1 MKPSRKNGR
10 RPSQPLLIGPFG
22 DDGQA
27 QDPTTQRLALILRQV
42 EQSLFFAASS
52 GALALALQQ
61 ALGVDTGSGKGLAL
75 LQTWQSREEPRG
87 LWSIPSIDLVSADVL
102 PAQRG
107 AYVADLN
114 VILLN
119 RQWLATATNAEVMAV
134 ILEEYGHALDRVFNP
149 VDSSGDEG
157 ALFKDLVL
165 GTPASPGDYAEDQF
179 EVVLNGRTFLAEAA
193 AGLNTTVQGA
203 YTGTADDDTITGSA
217 GNDTL
222 DGAAGD
228 DLILGAAGNDSLLG
242 GNGNDTL
249 RGGAGND
256 TINGGAGF
264 DILDLSDA
272 TGPLR
277 FTLSNNSAT
286 AATVSDTV
294 TGGIGTDTYTL
305 IEGVIAGSGND
316 SITGSA
322 SGDLLAGGG
331 GNDTLNGA
339 AGNDTLRG
347 GSGDDVIDGGAGTD
361 LLDLSDAKG
370 NLTIVLSN
378 NSTIPA
384 SVADGI
390 PGSTGAIGKDTYT
403 NIEGVIGGSGA
414 DTITGSA
421 GADLLAGG
429 GGADSLIGGA
439 GNDTLRGGSGDDVI
453 DGGTESDILDLSD
466 ATAALNLTFTPGAG
480 TIAGAA
486 SGLGTDR
493 YTGIEGLQGSGF
505 DDVLTAGAAGSLLGG
520 DGNDT
525 LRGSIGND
533 TLIGGAGIDV
543 LDFSA
548 RTTGLTFTFNSLG
561 TTTFTGGAGVGTD
574 IYSQI
579 EGVIAGS
586 GADSLTGSSLGD
598 LFAGGTGNDTL
609 RGGGGNDT
617 LRGGSGNDSIDGGAG
632 IDVLDLSDARN
643 NLSIALINN
652 GTTATAIRNT
662 DTTAGSIGSDSY
674 IGIEGVFAG
683 SGNDTLVGSVNA
695 DWLRGGDGN
704 DVLRQSPTGQANTSA
719 AGDTLEGGLGN
730 DEYQLTSNSSAT
742 VINDIGGTDI
752 VFYMPV
758 APGTFVV
765 GSNIQGVD
773 TISLDPYST
782 VSGSGLTGDA
792 LNNLLV
798 GSLGSDILSGGGGN
812 DTISGSGGSDTI
824 NGGVGTDTI
833 LVTQPN
839 PTLVSN
845 APISMDMNGDGT
857 ITYVGRS
864 LSRADFNFSDD
875 DKSERVA
882 WVANGDGLLAIDTKG
897 DRRIDKKNEI
907 AFTSYD
913 SSSKTDL
920 EGLRRAF
927 DTNKNGFLDAGD
939 SKFRQFGV
947 WVDNNLRGG
956 FGDGICQT
964 GEFKYLW
971 EQGISRI
978 KLTPNAVITPYTVAT
993 ADNDVTVFGQT
1004 QFTINGAQRL
1014 AEDVR
1019 FATRLPSDATVVNAT
1034 DFASDSD
1041 IILATGF
1048 IQKGQDLNT
1057 SAVKVWASTIP
1068 GGLGEEV
1075 PLNQGYNFVYV
1086 IPDGWLLYFGT
1097 DTENYNRGNNAP
1109 YFISVIPSSSFGVSP
1124 TAAITP
1130 QQKLDLENRIKTA
1143 IQALP
1148 SNLQTTNPQAN
1159 GAAAPVN
1166 FAPDIRNNISA
1177 DPSTPSW
1184 SNAQVTVSGGTEDN
1198 AAAAG
1203 TLNAIDLNTQ
1213 DEVVVTVD
1221 AVSTAWTQRTGTP
1234 AITSP
1239 LSIASFRSMLDVRDI
1254 YGNRNPTA
1262 LAADPFLGS
1271 NLNWTFN
1278 QGDAGVTNPYG
1289 SSYSFDWLAAGES
1302 IALTYTIKVTDNS
1315 TTSPPQLSD
1324 THQVRITVAGVN
1336 DGPTIT
1342 SGAQSGGVTEDT
1354 GITAGNLST
1363 SGTIAFRDL
1372 DLTDTHTA
1380 SFVLKSSD
1388 ATANLP
1394 GFAEGIGTAVANIG
1408 SFALTAVSESNADT
1422 IPSGS
1427 VGWSYTLAN
1436 GNPTLQSLAA
1446 GQTITQIYTV
1456 TVTDNN
1462 NATVSQDVTVSLT
1475 GVNDGPTIVAGSTTA
1490 SAGLIEEAASTL
1502 AAAGTITFADVDLID
1517 THTASFVLKSS
1528 DATANLPGF
1537 AEGIGIGAANIGSFA
1552 LTPVS
1557 ENNADT
1563 IPSGSV
1569 DWSYSLANSDTT
1581 LQSLAAGQTLTQ
1593 IYTVTVSD
1601 NNNATV
1607 SQDVTITLTGVND
1620 EVLLTGVLTSGDVVE
1635 DGTPSATGTV
1645 TFTDVDL
1652 IDVHLVTT
1660 ASVSSTYATP
1670 MGTFTAVKTTDST
1683 GTGTGGLVTWS
1694 YAIDNDTAQQLADG
1708 QVVTE
1713 VHRITV
1719 DDQKGDTTT
1728 EDVTVTITG
1737 TNDAPTIT
1745 LLGTDAEGAVT
1756 EDASPLT
1763 LSDSG
1768 TILFNDIDLVDVHT
1782 ASVTPAVGNT
1792 LGGTLTLDPVS
1803 ESPSTEPGSL
1813 GWTYSLANSASQF
1826 LADGQTATESFTV
1839 TIEDGNGGSV
1849 DQLVTVTITGTND
1862 GPVLSDTTDPATV
1875 AELADASAQD
1885 LAAITGSFALS
1896 DPDIGDTLTAS
1907 VLGSPTVLLNGSP
1920 FTLPSGA
1927 TALIAAGAFVVT
1939 PTTQASNGG
1948 SVTAI
1953 SYTYDPDAADLDFLS
1968 ATDSLTITYQVKVS
1982 DGLADAIQDV
1992 TFTITGT
1999 SEPLFTQ
2006 SADTVD
2012 FNTITLADFYPGT
2025 YADALG
2031 GNDTV
2036 VLLSGSNAL
2045 PSSLSSFSGGD
2056 GNDTISGSGT
2066 SGLNNL
2072 ATGSISGGA
2081 GNDSIKGT
2089 ATAAGTGLYN
2099 DGVIDGGEGD
2109 NSIEGSFGDNG
2120 LYNGGVI
2127 TNGTG
2132 NDRIAGDG
2140 NLYGIRN
2147 NGSIDS
2153 GDGNNS
2159 FIGSAGASG
2168 SGIENNGTI
2177 TGGSL
2182 DDILTATGGFSGID
2196 NRLLISTGNGNDTI
2210 SGISAGANGIG
2221 IRNSGT
2227 ISGGQGDDILSGAVT
2242 TATFGNYRG
2251 ISNSGLLEGGA
2262 GNDTIM
2268 GSVTTGDGIYNTG
2281 TITGGDGDDV
2291 IIGSK
2296 SGAVASAINNTGLI
2310 STDAGD
2316 DIIDALQGGFI
2327 GGTGTIDLGDGN
2339 DTLKGFGNGT
2349 FIGGAG
2355 TDYLVFGAGT
2365 GTYDVDTTLGTITK
2379 SGVTM
2384 NVNLFDQISFDG
2396 GTSFNPLATGS
2407 FLS

>member
-1 MKPSRKNGR
+1 MS
-10 RPSQPLLIGPFG
+10 GPFG

-61 ALGVDTGSGKGLAL
+61 ALAVDTSSGKGVAL
-75 LQTWQSREEPRG
+75 LKTWQSREAPRG
-87 LWSIPSIDLVSADVL
+87 LWSIPRIELVSADEL

-107 AYVADLN
+107 AYVADLH

-134 ILEEYGHALDRVFNP
+134 ILEEYGHALDQVFNP
-149 VDSSGDEG
+149 GDTAGDEG

-165 GTPASPGDYAEDQF
+165 GTPASPGDYADDQF
-179 EVVLNGRTFLAEAA
+179 ELVLNGHTFLAEAA
-193 AGLNTTVQGA
+193 AGLNSTVSG
-203 YTGTADDDTITGSA
+203 TGTFTGSANDDTITGSA
-217 GNDTL
+217 GNDTIN
-222 DGAAGD
+222 GADGD

-322 SGDLLAGGG
+322 SGDLLAGSG

-390 PGSTGAIGKDTYT
+390 PGSTGAIGKDTYS

-421 GADLLAGG
+421 GADVLAGG
-429 GGADSLIGGA
+429 GGDDSLLGGA
-439 GNDTLRGGSGDDVI
+439 GNDTLRGGSGNDVI
-453 DGGTESDILDLSD
+453 DGGTENDILDLSD
-466 ATAALNLTFTPGAG
+466 ATSALNLSFTPGAG

-493 YTGIEGLQGSGF
+493 YSGIEGLQGSGF

-525 LRGSIGND
+525 LRGSSGND
-533 TLIGGAGIDV
+533 TLIGGAGIDL

-586 GADSLTGSSLGD
+586 AADSLTGSSLGD
-598 LFAGGTGNDTL
+598 LFAGGAGNDTL

-632 IDVLDLSDARN
+632 TDVLDLSDARN

-652 GTTATAIRNT
+652 GTTATAIRNS
-662 DTTAGSIGSDSY
+662 DTTAGGIGSDSY

-704 DVLRQSPTGQANTSA
+704 DVLRQSPTGLANTSA

-824 NGGVGTDTI
+824 NGGLGTDTI

-875 DKSERVA
+875 KKSERVA

-897 DRRIDKKNEI
+897 DRKIDKKNEI
-907 AFTSYD
+907 AFTTYD
-913 SSSKTDL
+913 SSCKTDL
-920 EGLRRAF
+920 EGLRRVF

-971 EQGISRI
+971 ELGISRI
-978 KLTPNAVITPYTVAT
+978 QLTPNAIITPYTVAT

-1109 YFISVIPSSSFGVSP
+1109 YFISVIPSSAFGISP

-1166 FAPDIRNNISA
+1166 FAPDIRNNIST

-1184 SNAQVTVSGGTEDN
+1184 SNAQVTVAGGTEDN
-1198 AAAAG
+1198 ATATG

-1213 DEVVVTVD
+1213 DELRVSVD
-1221 AVSTAWTQRTGTP
+1221 AVASLWAQRAGTTMI
-1234 AITSP
+1234 ASP
-1239 LSIASFRSMLDVRDI
+1239 LSVASLLSMLDVRDI

-1271 NLNWTFN
+1271 NLIWTFN
-1278 QGDAGVTNPYG
+1278 QGDAGVTNSYA
-1289 SSYSFDWLAAGES
+1289 SSYSFDWLATGES
-1302 IALTYTIKVTDNS
+1302 VALTYTIKVTDNS

-1324 THQVRITVAGVN
+1324 THQVRITVTGVN

-1394 GFAEGIGTAVANIG
+1394 GFAEG
-1408 SFALTAVSESNADT
+1408 L
-1422 IPSGS
+1422 
-1427 VGWSYTLAN
+1427 
-1436 GNPTLQSLAA
+1436 
-1446 GQTITQIYTV
+1446 
-1456 TVTDNN
+1456 
-1462 NATVSQDVTVSLT
+1462 
-1475 GVNDGPTIVAGSTTA
+1475 
-1490 SAGLIEEAASTL
+1490 
-1502 AAAGTITFADVDLID
+1502 
-1517 THTASFVLKSS
+1517 
-1528 DATANLPGF
+1528 
-1537 AEGIGIGAANIGSFA
+1537 GIGAANIGSFA
-1552 LTPVS
+1552 LTTVS

-1563 IPSGSV
+1563 IPSGTV
-1569 DWSYSLANSDTT
+1569 GWSYTLANGDTT
-1581 LQSLAAGQTLTQ
+1581 LQSLAAGQTITQ

-1620 EVLLTGVLTSGDVVE
+1620 GPTVVAGSSTASAALTEDADAILAAAGTITFADVDLIDTHSASFVLKSSDANLDLPGFAEGTGIGAANIGSFALTPVSENNADTITTGTVGWSYTLANGDTTLQSLAAGQTITQIYTVTVSDNNNATVSQDVTVTLTGTNDEVLLTGIVTTGAVIE
-1635 DGTPSATGTV
+1635 DGTASATGTV
-1645 TFTDVDL
+1645 SFTDVDL
-1652 IDVHLVTT
+1652 IDVHLVT
-1660 ASVSSTYATP
+1660 AAPVSSDYAAP
-1670 MGTFTAVKTTDST
+1670 MGTFSVLKTTDTT
-1683 GTGTGGLVTWS
+1683 GLGTGGLVTWT
-1694 YAIDNDTAQQLADG
+1694 YVIDNDAAQQLAAG

-1719 DDQKGDTTT
+1719 DDQQGDTTT
-1728 EDVTVTITG
+1728 ED
-1737 TNDAPTIT
+1737 
-1745 LLGTDAEGAVT
+1745 
-1756 EDASPLT
+1756 
-1763 LSDSG
+1763 
-1768 TILFNDIDLVDVHT
+1768 
-1782 ASVTPAVGNT
+1782 
-1792 LGGTLTLDPVS
+1792 
-1803 ESPSTEPGSL
+1803 
-1813 GWTYSLANSASQF
+1813 
-1826 LADGQTATESFTV
+1826 
-1839 TIEDGNGGSV
+1839 
-1849 DQLVTVTITGTND
+1849 VTVTITGTND
-1862 GPVLSDTTDPATV
+1862 GPVLSDTTDPTTIT
-1875 AELADASAQD
+1875 ELADASAQD
-1885 LAAITGSFALS
+1885 LAAIAGSFALS

-1907 VLGSPTVLLNGSP
+1907 VLGSPTVLLNGNP
-1920 FTLPSGA
+1920 FSLPSGA
-1927 TALIAAGAFVVT
+1927 TALMAAGAFEVT
-1939 PTTQASNGG
+1939 PTAQLSNGG

-1953 SYTYDPDAADLDFLS
+1953 SYTYDPGAADLDFLS
-1968 ATDSLTITYQVKVS
+1968 ATDSLTLTYQVKVS

-1999 SEPLFTQ
+1999 SEPLFTE

-2012 FNTITLADFYPGT
+2012 FNAITLADFYPGT

-2031 GNDTV
+2031 GDDSI
-2036 VLLSGSNAL
+2036 VLLTGVNAL
-2045 PSSLSSFSGGD
+2045 PTALTSFSGGD
-2056 GNDTISGSGT
+2056 GDDTIAGSGT

-2072 ATGSISGGA
+2072 ATGSIFGGA

-2127 TNGTG
+2127 TSGTG

-2140 NLYGIRN
+2140 NIYGIRN

-2159 FIGSAGASG
+2159 FIGSAGTSG

-2210 SGISAGANGIG
+2210 SGTSAGANGIG

-2242 TATFGNYRG
+2242 TATFGNFRG
-2251 ISNSGLLEGGA
+2251 ISNSGLLAGGA

-2316 DIIDALQGGFI
+2316 DIVDAMQGGFI

-2349 FIGGAG
+2349 FSGGAG

-2407 FLS
+2407 FVS